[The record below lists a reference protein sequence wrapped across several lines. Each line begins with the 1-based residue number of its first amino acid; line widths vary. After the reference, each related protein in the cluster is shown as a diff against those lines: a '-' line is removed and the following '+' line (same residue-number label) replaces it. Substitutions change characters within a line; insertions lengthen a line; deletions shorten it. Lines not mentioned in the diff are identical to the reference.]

1 MRCSAIDLQDSVI
14 FRFPVRKHMPACR
27 NQFDGLQVA
36 PAVHTTPG
44 TRLTWSTLQEWID
57 AWRRLDARAAS
68 SKRHQ
73 QRAAHVVEL
82 ARNMEV
88 VNREADVEVLFSAK
102 QLIELENVLPPRG
115 MRAGHPAT
123 EILQRVGTVLGERRR
138 VADADGRDGHW
149 AAAA

>member
-1 MRCSAIDLQDSVI
+1 MPCSAIDVQVSVI
-14 FRFPVRKHMPACR
+14 FLHPVRPRMPASR
-27 NQFDGLQVA
+27 NRFGRRQA
-36 PAVHTTPG
+36 ATSVHTTPG

-57 AWRRLDARAAS
+57 AWRRLDARAAT

-82 ARNMEV
+82 ARNMDV

-138 VADADGRDGHW
+138 VADADGRGRCW